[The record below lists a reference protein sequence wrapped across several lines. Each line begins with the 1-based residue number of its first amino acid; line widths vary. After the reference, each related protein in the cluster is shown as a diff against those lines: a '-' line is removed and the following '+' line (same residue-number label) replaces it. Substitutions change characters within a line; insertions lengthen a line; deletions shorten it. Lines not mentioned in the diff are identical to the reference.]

1 MRGVAEGL
9 EKSSERGVTWRFI
22 LRLPD
27 GSAEVVELQGEEI
40 HGALRDGDEVRVRET
55 DRKRGEDVLH
65 PQSLEN
71 QTLGVRVTVRRG
83 GSARR
88 LGKELGK
95 TAATAVVSSLSAA
108 AVTLVLAGGNEAGQE
123 PAPGGGPVPRD
134 GVSDEPSLTV
144 SELAGLSVFEFVV
157 LWLIWFAI
165 WGRRWHRR
173 AQALG
178 TAAIAAGA
186 LLAFAIGLSVR

>member
-1 MRGVAEGL
+1 VEGL
-9 EKSSERGVTWRFI
+9 EKSGERGVTWRFI

-27 GSAEVVELQGEEI
+27 GSADVVELQGDEI

-71 QTLGVRVTVRRG
+71 QTLGVRVTVHRG

-108 AVTLVLAGGNEAGQE
+108 AVTLALAGGNQAEQVPE
-123 PAPGGGPVPRD
+123 APGD
-134 GVSDEPSLTV
+134 GAAPSDEPSLTV
-144 SELAGLSVFEFVV
+144 TELAGLSVFEFVV

-178 TAAIAAGA
+178 TAAIAAAA
-186 LLAFAIGLSVR
+186 LLAFAIGLAVR

>member
-1 MRGVAEGL
+1 VEGL
-9 EKSSERGVTWRFI
+9 EKSGERGVTWRFI

-55 DRKRGEDVLH
+55 DRKRGEDVLRPH
-65 PQSLEN
+65 SLEN

-123 PAPGGGPVPRD
+123 PAPGGRPVPGD
-134 GVSDEPSLTV
+134 GAAASDEPSLTV